1 MDRKVPDKQTAL
13 MNSKVTF
20 NQLFRI
26 FLKIGV
32 LSFGG
37 PAAQISL
44 MHKVLVEEQ
53 EWLTEQQ
60 YLNALGFCMLLPG
73 PEAMQLATYAGWRIK
88 GITGGLIAGLLF
100 VIPGALVILLFASLY
115 MEYEGIKVNDISVV
129 EMFFLGLKAAVLVIV
144 FEALKKVS
152 KRALKNKMHWLIAG
166 LSFISIFF
174 LSIPF
179 PLVILAAAFYGFTTS
194 SKILED
200 PKDYQTT
207 VFSNHRSASLKELL
221 SVLLIGTALWLLPI
235 VLIDQF
241 TEFTILTAIASFF
254 AKLAVV
260 TFGGAYAVL
269 VYMTQDV
276 VTQFGWLSAGEMID
290 ALGLAETTPGPLI
303 LVTQFVGFIAAFRE
317 GGFWLGVAGSFIT
330 LWVTFI
336 PCFIWIFAGAPYI
349 EWIHRQRRLSAALAA
364 VTAAVVGVILNL
376 SIWFALHVFFK
387 QVIPKS
393 VLLNG
398 IDSVKITLWQPQLN
412 SFNWHVL
419 VLTSL
424 CVWLLLIKNV
434 NLIWVLSLSSVLG
447 WGLLMLS

>member
-152 KRALKNKMHWLIAG
+152 KRALKNKM
-166 LSFISIFF
+166 
-174 LSIPF
+174 
-179 PLVILAAAFYGFTTS
+179 
-194 SKILED
+194 
-200 PKDYQTT
+200 
-207 VFSNHRSASLKELL
+207 
-221 SVLLIGTALWLLPI
+221 
-235 VLIDQF
+235 
-241 TEFTILTAIASFF
+241 
-254 AKLAVV
+254 
-260 TFGGAYAVL
+260 
-269 VYMTQDV
+269 
-276 VTQFGWLSAGEMID
+276 
-290 ALGLAETTPGPLI
+290 
-303 LVTQFVGFIAAFRE
+303 
-317 GGFWLGVAGSFIT
+317 
-330 LWVTFI
+330 
-336 PCFIWIFAGAPYI
+336 
-349 EWIHRQRRLSAALAA
+349 
-364 VTAAVVGVILNL
+364 
-376 SIWFALHVFFK
+376 
-387 QVIPKS
+387 
-393 VLLNG
+393 
-398 IDSVKITLWQPQLN
+398 
-412 SFNWHVL
+412 
-419 VLTSL
+419 
-424 CVWLLLIKNV
+424 
-434 NLIWVLSLSSVLG
+434 
-447 WGLLMLS
+447 